1 MLHEEETEKWIEQFR
16 NADEVVLREIEQN
29 LIDKRVNWFK
39 QNHDKVEK
47 LRGDILEKAYQLLLM
62 KIGIDRSEA
71 PVVEKNSRCIVFHSK
86 NFCPSLQAC
95 VELGMD
101 TRIICREVF
110 EKPAD
115 ILVKQLHTSLQFS
128 RNYACIR
135 PYSTYCEE
143 KIFLSC

>member
-1 MLHEEETEKWIEQFR
+1 MLHDDATKKWIERFR
-16 NADEVVLREIEQN
+16 YADEVVLREIEKN
-29 LIDKRVNWFK
+29 LIDKRVGWFK
-39 QNHDKVEK
+39 QNHDEVEK
-47 LRGDILEKAYQLLLM
+47 LHGDILEKAYQLLLM

-71 PVVEKNSRCIVFHSK
+71 PVVEKTGRCIVFHSK

-101 TRIICREVF
+101 TRVICREVF

-115 ILVKQLHTSLQFS
+115 ILVKQLHPNLQFS

-143 KIFLSC
+143 KICWSD